1 MLRKKLISTLCVSAL
16 IGATSIAFAGAYGEA
31 EQPEEIRAPSAAL
44 DLAQIPEP
52 GSAPRVMRQ
61 FENFA
66 TDAET
71 SRGVWFEFSSLY
83 YADDGS
89 SSAVSNI
96 GTLAYGQEMFEL
108 GLQLPYE
115 VANRDDNDEHG
126 LGDLDLYGKV
136 IPLRTERLS
145 LGGGLVVHA
154 PTGDAPLFSAD
165 EWGFNPF
172 VTGALSV
179 GKASLRATVGY
190 DVYQDI
196 DDLDEVTWN
205 VAGLLPVVEK
215 VVLRGEL
222 DAAHATHRNVD
233 EDPVRF
239 VPGVDVT
246 FPLGVLDL
254 VLRLTGSVGI
264 NDSETWGLGLGIA
277 LVQSA
282 RG

>member
-1 MLRKKLISTLCVSAL
+1 MLRKELFSMICVSAL
-16 IGATSIAFAGAYGEA
+16 LGATSIAFAGAYGEA
-31 EQPEEIRAPSAAL
+31 GQAEEMPAPVPAA
-44 DLAQIPEP
+44 APAIAEP
-52 GSAPRVMRQ
+52 GPAPRVMRQ

-71 SRGVWFEFSSLY
+71 SRGFWFEFSSLY

-115 VANRDDNDEHG
+115 VANRDDSDEHG

-136 IPLRTERLS
+136 IPLHTERFS

-172 VTGALSV
+172 VTGALWV
-179 GKASLRATVGY
+179 GEASLRATVGY
-190 DVYQDI
+190 DVYRDR
-196 DDLDEVTWN
+196 DDLDAVN
-205 VAGLLPVVEK
+205 YGFAVLLPVFDNI
-215 VVLRGEL
+215 VLRGEL
-222 DAAHATHRNVD
+222 EAAHATDRNLD

-239 VPGVDVT
+239 LPGVDVT
-246 FPLGVLDL
+246 FPLGALDL
-254 VLRLTGSVGI
+254 VLRPTGSVGI
-264 NDSETWGLGLGIA
+264 SDTADWGLGLGIA
-277 LVQSA
+277 LVQGA
-282 RG
+282 N